1 MGLTFHFEL
10 RLPADTTEAELDDV
24 LARLK
29 RRAEELHFADIS
41 ETFISAVDYLPDPR
55 RHFFNILVDCN
66 ASSMEFDERPFSGE
80 PDTARGFIVDPGKG
94 CEWATFAFLRR
105 TYEDDGSSEWHWLGH
120 CKTQYASQFGEQHFV
135 DCHLRLVAMLDFAK
149 TLGIDVTVYDEGDYW
164 ESRDRDRLVAELDK
178 MNRLIARMAGTLH
191 DHGHSVESPIFDYRD
206 FEQLEG

>member
-1 MGLTFHFEL
+1 MGLTFHYEL
-10 RLPADTTEAELDDV
+10 RLPADTTEAEVDDV

-29 RRAEELHFADIS
+29 RRAEELQFADIS
-41 ETFISAVDYLPDPR
+41 ETFIGAIDYVPDPR

-80 PDTARGFIVDPGKG
+80 PGTARGFIVDPGKG
-94 CEWATFAFLRR
+94 CEWATFVFLRR

-164 ESRDRDRLVAELDK
+164 ETRDLDRLLAELDK

-191 DHGHSVESPIFDYRD
+191 DRGHSVESPIFDCRD